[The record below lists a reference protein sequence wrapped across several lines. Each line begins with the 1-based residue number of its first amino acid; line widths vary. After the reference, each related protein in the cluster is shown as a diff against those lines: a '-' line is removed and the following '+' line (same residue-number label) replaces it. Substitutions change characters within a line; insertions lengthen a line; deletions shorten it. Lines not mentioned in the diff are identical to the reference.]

1 MEESRPVMDSGTLE
15 MESCTL
21 EKESRP
27 VMGSGTLEMESCTL
41 EMESK
46 WGKEE
51 THTLEKE
58 SK

>member
-1 MEESRPVMDSGTLE
+1 ME
-15 MESCTL
+15 
-21 EKESRP
+21 ESRP
-27 VMGSGTLEMESCTL
+27 VMGSGTLEMENCTL

-51 THTLEKE
+51 THKLEKE